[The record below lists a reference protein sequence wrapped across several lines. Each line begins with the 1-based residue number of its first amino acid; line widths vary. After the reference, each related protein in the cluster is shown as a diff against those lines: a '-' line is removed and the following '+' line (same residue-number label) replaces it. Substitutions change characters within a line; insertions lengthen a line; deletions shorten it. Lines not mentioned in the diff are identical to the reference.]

1 MKVTGI
7 STRLLSIPFRRP
19 DAWSA
24 GAARGIT
31 TVLVLIDTDEGLRGI
46 GEANGDRSAR
56 AVAEAIETM
65 APYVIGRAPFDLEPI
80 VRDLMEGGKWRNVRP
95 FANQAIAG
103 IDIALWDIIGQAAGQ
118 PVCNLLGGRVH
129 REIDFFWY
137 VQRGAPDAMAAE
149 ALRAVADGYEVLYI
163 KIGVGDAED
172 LAAVAAVRDAVGPG
186 PKLRVDANEAWAPGH
201 AVAMAHRLEP
211 YGIDFLEQPTTA
223 RDFAGLAAVRARSPI
238 AIAANQS
245 AFTVQDVLE
254 VIRHEAADLIV
265 TGPHQA
271 GGLLAMKKAAIIAEA
286 AGLPIN
292 RHAVGECGVG
302 AIAGLHVCAT
312 MPNLTDGNQ
321 THHQLLVDDVLETP
335 LVFRGG
341 KLDVPTSPGLG
352 ITLDWDKVE
361 RFAEA
366 FEDQGQITTVAA
378 PRAP

>member
-7 STRLLSIPFRRP
+7 GTRLLSIPFRRP
-19 DAWSA
+19 DEWSV

-31 TVLVLIDTDEGLRGI
+31 TVLVLIDTDEGLQGV

-65 APYVIGRAPFDLEPI
+65 ASYVVGRDPYDIEPI

-103 IDIALWDIIGQAAGQ
+103 IDMALWDIVGQAAGQ

-137 VQRGAPDAMAAE
+137 VQRDEPARMAAE
-149 ALRAVADGYEVLYI
+149 ARRAVDAGYGVLYI
-163 KIGVGDAED
+163 KIGIDDFED
-172 LAAVAAVRDAVGPG
+172 LEAVAAVRAEVGPR
-186 PKLRVDANEAWAPGH
+186 PKLRVDANEAWSTGQS
-201 AVAMAHRLEP
+201 VSMAHRLAP

-223 RDFAGLAAVRARSPI
+223 RDFAGLASVRARSPI
-238 AIAANQS
+238 SIAANQA

-254 VIRHEAADLIV
+254 VIRHEAADVIV

-271 GGLLAMKKAAIIAEA
+271 GGLLAMRKAGIVAEA

-302 AIAGLHVCAT
+302 AIAGLHVCAA

-321 THHQLLVDDVLETP
+321 THHQMLVDDVLETP
-335 LVFRGG
+335 LEFRNG
-341 KLDVPTSPGLG
+341 KLEVPTTPGLG
-352 ITLDWDKVE
+352 IALDWDKVE

-366 FEDQGQITTVAA
+366 FEAEGQIST
-378 PRAP
+378 PGP